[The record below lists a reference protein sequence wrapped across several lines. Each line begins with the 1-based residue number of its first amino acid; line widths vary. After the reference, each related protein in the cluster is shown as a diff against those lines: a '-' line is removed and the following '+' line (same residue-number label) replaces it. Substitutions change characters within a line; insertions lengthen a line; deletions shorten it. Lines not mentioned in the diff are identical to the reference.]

1 MRRVS
6 GWQRRLWDALY
17 GLYLERNHWQVL
29 EQDRRILESQRGLS
43 SRLWEHMAQTDIGV
57 VRLRR
62 MLNEAYWHQ
71 QEVYLA
77 ATAAGRKPSPGER
90 VKAMLA
96 NRQTTPP
103 TPRQPATV

>member
-1 MRRVS
+1 MGGVGGWRR
-6 GWQRRLWDALY
+6 QLWDVLY
-17 GLYLERNHWQVL
+17 GLYLERNHWNVL

-62 MLNEAYWHQ
+62 MLNEAYWQQ

-77 ATAAGRKPSPGER
+77 AAAAGRKPSSCER
-90 VKAMLA
+90 VKALLA
-96 NRQTTPP
+96 ARPEAV
-103 TPRQPATV
+103 PA

>member
-1 MRRVS
+1 V
-6 GWQRRLWDALY
+6 LY
-17 GLYLERNHWQVL
+17 GLYLERNHWHVL

-62 MLNEAYWHQ
+62 MLNEAYWRQ

-77 ATAAGRKPSPGER
+77 AAAAGRKPSAGER
-90 VKAMLA
+90 VKALMA
-96 NRQTTPP
+96 NRPTTTTPREP
-103 TPRQPATV
+103 VSV